1 MAKLSQLKRTNVI
14 STSVEGVFIK
24 DLPFKKTQ
32 AVLKAAGETGEHEL
46 RGVLVM
52 FKDLI
57 CDAKG
62 QPFDDAA
69 SIEDLEENM
78 PSRLLNDIMQA
89 VPEAL
94 NPSVDRLGK

>member
-1 MAKLSQLKRTNVI
+1 MAKLSQLKRVNVI
-14 STSVEGVFIK
+14 PTSVEGVYIK

-32 AVLKAAGETGEHEL
+32 AVLKAAGETGDHEL
-46 RGVLVM
+46 NGVLTM
-52 FKDLI
+52 FKELI
-57 CDAKG
+57 CDATGKA
-62 QPFDDAA
+62 FEDAVT
-69 SIEDLEENM
+69 IKDLEENM